1 MEDEVITCQECG
13 NCYKKINEYYHKYN
27 QCLVNE
33 KANDEDTKI
42 AKKLVEED
50 LKEKINN
57 NNNNKNNNNNDKNN
71 INNDKNNNNNNNAE
85 ENFRNEDP
93 SVSNFFLLK
102 NNPSNIVINL
112 NKNPKAPLNSI
123 IVPEESIN
131 VFHNYLNELQGS
143 YNKAVDSN
151 LVQYLPEL
159 TLSNNTY
166 LGEIKKCTICCN
178 EMKMNDKIIVLPC
191 LDIFHNECIKK
202 NFEYHDKCPNCGF
215 ELKYENL
222 KRSVLNE
229 NRRLEES

>member
-1 MEDEVITCQECG
+1 MDDEIITCPECG
-13 NCYKKINEYYHKYN
+13 NCYKKINENFHKYN

-33 KANDEDTKI
+33 KVTDADTEI

-50 LKEKINN
+50 LKGKI
-57 NNNNKNNNNNDKNN
+57 NNNKNNNNN
-71 INNDKNNNNNNNAE
+71 NNNNNNSNDNNNNLDE
-85 ENFRNEDP
+85 LERELP
-93 SVSNFFLLK
+93 SETNFFLLK
-102 NNPSNIVINL
+102 NNPSNIVLNL
-112 NKNPKAPLNSI
+112 NKNPKESLTSL

-131 VFHNYLNELQGS
+131 IFHNYINELEKS
-143 YNKAVDSN
+143 YNSSVDSK
-151 LVQYLPEL
+151 LVQYLPEITL
-159 TLSNNTY
+159 TSNIF